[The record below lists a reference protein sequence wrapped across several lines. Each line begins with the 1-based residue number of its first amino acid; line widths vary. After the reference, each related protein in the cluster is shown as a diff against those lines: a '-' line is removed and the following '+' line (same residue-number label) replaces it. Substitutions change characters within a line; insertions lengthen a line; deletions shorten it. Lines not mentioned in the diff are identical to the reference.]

1 MHRLIIIGGP
11 SGVGKTTVARHL
23 AGRLPGYS
31 ILSQDSFCTD
41 RSGLLADNDFYS
53 LDHERPDIVEHP
65 LAADAISRLRSDSPA
80 LIPVYIHA
88 ELRRSGART
97 VLPGHIIYEG
107 LHALYD
113 PGLVARAVLTV
124 FLDAP
129 EDVIYQRRRE
139 RDVRDRRADHARFE
153 EHFRHFVWPGFE
165 RHVRPT
171 MHRADLV
178 IDSREAPDKIVE
190 QIIGRLT
197 Q

>member
-1 MHRLIIIGGP
+1 MNQLIIIGGP

-23 AGRLPGYS
+23 AGRLAGYS

-41 RSGLLADNDFYS
+41 RSGLLDDNDFYA

-65 LAADAISRLRSDSPA
+65 LAADAIGRLRSGSPA
-80 LIPVYIHA
+80 SIPVYIHA

-113 PGLVARAVLTV
+113 PELVAMAVLTV

-129 EDVIYQRRRE
+129 EDVIYQRRRQ
-139 RDVRDRRADHARFE
+139 RDVRDRRADPTRYDD
-153 EHFRHFVWPGFE
+153 HFRHFVWPGFE

-178 IDSREAPDKIVE
+178 IDGREEPDEIVE
-190 QIIGRLT
+190 RIIGGLT
-197 Q
+197 A